1 MIQAML
7 FDLDGT
13 LVNSDPL
20 HYQAW
25 RGTLAHYGLEIDEAF
40 YAARI
45 SGRVNMEIVPDLL
58 PELSTAG
65 IERFIEQKESLY
77 RTLATQLI
85 ALPGLSNLLAWA
97 GQRQLKL
104 ALVTNAPRQNARFML
119 EALKLEKAFA
129 KVVLAEDVAAGKPDP
144 APYRAALKVLGITAK
159 DALAFEDSPS
169 GIQSAV
175 GAGLP
180 TVGIASTHDPGPLY
194 QAGASLVIP
203 DFTDPKLWITLQS
216 IR

>member
-40 YAARI
+40 YATRI
-45 SGRVNMEIVPDLL
+45 SGRLNAQIVPDLL
-58 PELSTAG
+58 PDLSTEG

-77 RTLATQLI
+77 RGLATRLI
-85 ALPGLSNLLAWA
+85 ALPGLSHLLAWA
-97 GQRQLKL
+97 DQRQLKL
-104 ALVTNAPRQNARFML
+104 GLVTNAPRQNARFML
-119 EALKLEKAFA
+119 EALKLEEAFA
-129 KVVLAEDVAAGKPDP
+129 EIVLAEDVTAGKPDP
-144 APYRAALKVLGITAK
+144 APYRAALKALGITAK
-159 DALAFEDSPS
+159 HALAFEDSPS
-169 GIQSAV
+169 GIRSAV
-175 GAGLP
+175 GAGLS
-180 TVGIASTHDPGPLY
+180 TVGIASTHDPDPLY
-194 QAGASLVIP
+194 RAGASLVIA
-203 DFTDPKLWITLQS
+203 DFTDPRLWTTLES

>member
-25 RGTLAHYGLEIDEAF
+25 RDTLAHYGLEIDKAF

-45 SGRVNMEIVPDLL
+45 SGRLNTDIVPDLL
-58 PELSTAG
+58 PELSTEG
-65 IERFIEQKESLY
+65 IERFIEQKELLY
-77 RTLATQLI
+77 RRLATQLI
-85 ALPGLSNLLAWA
+85 ALPGLSHLLAWA
-97 GQRQLKL
+97 GQQHLKL
-104 ALVTNAPRQNARFML
+104 GLVTNAPRRNAWFML
-119 EALKLEKAFA
+119 EALRLEETFA
-129 KVVLAEDVAAGKPDP
+129 EVVVAEDVTAGKPDP
-144 APYRAALKVLGITAK
+144 APYRAALKALGIPSQ

-169 GIQSAV
+169 GIRSAV
-175 GAGLP
+175 GAGLS
-180 TVGIASTHDPGPLY
+180 TVGIASTHDPDPLY
-194 QAGASLVIP
+194 GAGATLVIA
-203 DFTDPKLWITLQS
+203 DFTDPRLWTTLES